1 MQKIV
6 NIGVVF
12 ATHYKHLYRDLIA
25 ALKMENSCRQIFVYV
40 ADDTQKQYVNE
51 NFDLNLISRFFF
63 TLVLQTI
70 LMNLHLSL
78 RMRSVVRYGF
88 LKKKIGYPQ
97 TAYWLLI
104 GILEEV
110 IPQGVFT
117 MPNQAE
123 Q

>member
-12 ATHYKHLYRDLIA
+12 ATLRHLYRDLIA

-51 NFDLNLISRFFF
+51 NFDLNLISKVLF

-88 LKKKIGYPQ
+88 
-97 TAYWLLI
+97 
-104 GILEEV
+104 
-110 IPQGVFT
+110 
-117 MPNQAE
+117 
-123 Q
+123 